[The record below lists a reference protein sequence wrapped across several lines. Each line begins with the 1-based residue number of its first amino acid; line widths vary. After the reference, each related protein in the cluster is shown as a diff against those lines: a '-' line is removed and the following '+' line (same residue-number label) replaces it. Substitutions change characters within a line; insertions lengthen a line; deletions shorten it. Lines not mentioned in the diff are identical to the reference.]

1 MDPHLQEDMDKRAS
15 LNKVNIA
22 PRNDSVILLIR
33 NDNVKGIGTHQ

>member
-15 LNKVNIA
+15 LKKVNIET
-22 PRNDSVILLIR
+22 RNDSVILLIR